1 MKDKHIVERNL
12 INDIFYKIPEI
23 HIHHELLLSS
33 LKTKFDLWDARQT
46 VGDLFLNIVIFNLD
60 YFVCSIVQVLFF
72 ILKFISSLPKN
83 L

>member
-60 YFVCSIVQVLFF
+60 YLVC
-72 ILKFISSLPKN
+72 
-83 L
+83 